1 MHTNCACQPA
11 ENKVNC
17 VCADQNITEVFQ
29 TELQNRL
36 PVRRPW
42 IEFEEHQ
49 VGTDQD
55 TVKAIV
61 RSLSTAEILVSIK
74 EEFDSTV
81 REVTDSIC
89 PIEDTTIT
97 GCYHCPRGALAQ
109 VVCFAQERATMA
121 SVQCNDTAF
130 AVPCSPEGSPS
141 SLRFSMSTA
150 QIKIN
155 CETSCGKTKKPF
167 EITGVLHWTKTM
179 QLTAEKIL
187 AGESNVFNEWV
198 LPDIGHIANVFM
210 SWYKFTLITT
220 AVLLIAI
227 AVGYLFIWS
236 HGSRIVFLC
245 ASFVYKTIRGVTRCW
260 ISAVLSTAAC
270 LCGRQ
275 NRRKHPALKQL

>member
-1 MHTNCACQPA
+1 MEEETVILQPTIPQERTTMKMTLSSVTITPTPALQTAFITDGKSVAIWSDQNSPTLHCVSREAAQNLECDMHTNCACQPA

-49 VGTDQD
+49 GRTDQD
-55 TVKAIV
+55 TVKAII

-81 REVTDSIC
+81 REITDSIC
-89 PIEDTTIT
+89 TIEDTTIT
-97 GCYHCPRGALAQ
+97 GCYHCSRGALAQ
-109 VVCFAQERATMA
+109 VVCFAQDRATMA

-130 AVPCSPEGSPS
+130 AVPCSPEGSSS

-150 QIKIN
+150 QIKIY

-167 EITGVLHWTKTM
+167 EITGVLHWTKTV
-179 QLTAEKIL
+179 QLTAEKLL

-210 SWYKFTLITT
+210 S
-220 AVLLIAI
+220 
-227 AVGYLFIWS
+227 
-236 HGSRIVFLC
+236 
-245 ASFVYKTIRGVTRCW
+245 
-260 ISAVLSTAAC
+260 
-270 LCGRQ
+270 
-275 NRRKHPALKQL
+275 